1 MFSANVTAVS
11 TLLLILEISLI
22 GFFFAIAVYIFTIL
36 TNYQRKLASQG
47 FESIYSVNFFD
58 IFVCC
63 YFLKR
68 FPWRLVF
75 SYFCC
80 FWFDIQLAFAAFL
93 PLILLLVTQRHHLP
107 KFVPDMLSIN
117 AYNPIIFF
125 LASLSIWV
133 NLFLKNCL

>member
-47 FESIYSVNFFD
+47 FESIFCQFLWYFCSLLFFET
-58 IFVCC
+58 IPVKIC
-63 YFLKR
+63 
-68 FPWRLVF
+68 F
-75 SYFCC
+75 SYFRC

>member
-22 GFFFAIAVYIFTIL
+22 GFFSPLQCTFFIKLNKLSKKIGFPRLRIHLFCHFLWYFCLFLFFETIPV
-36 TNYQRKLASQG
+36 K
-47 FESIYSVNFFD
+47 I
-58 IFVCC
+58 C
-63 YFLKR
+63 
-68 FPWRLVF
+68 F

-93 PLILLLVTQRHHLP
+93 PLILLLVTQRHDLS

-125 LASLSIWV
+125 LASLSIWA
-133 NLFLKNCL
+133 NL